1 MTLDFANPYARI
13 APALGASAQDFS
25 FGKSVW
31 DVVDGNP
38 DGESVSGVAG
48 ISLIDDETGKRR
60 DRDKDKDEGGF
71 SWDDVRDAR
80 ERMQAE
86 IANITLRNGQ
96 FSIFGMT
103 IDEEDMD
110 AAVKDTINNFDAF
123 AAKHNLQGAEKDQ
136 FQQWLLYYNSLPE
149 GDPRKA
155 DALREMATIN
165 RDAAQDIAADAN
177 DRKTSRPANEVTRE
191 ETVDARVAAAVPTA
205 DWSAQQTDFA
215 EANGYTE
222 AEAVDFGDR
231 ALEVGRG
238 TSVVGSTD
246 LASSFDAGFS
256 AAPEFNAQASG
267 NVQLAQ
273 AELQQSSPNQSS
285 PALATL

>member
-136 FQQWLLYYNSLPE
+136 FQQWLIY
-149 GDPRKA
+149 
-155 DALREMATIN
+155 
-165 RDAAQDIAADAN
+165 
-177 DRKTSRPANEVTRE
+177 
-191 ETVDARVAAAVPTA
+191 
-205 DWSAQQTDFA
+205 
-215 EANGYTE
+215 
-222 AEAVDFGDR
+222 
-231 ALEVGRG
+231 
-238 TSVVGSTD
+238 
-246 LASSFDAGFS
+246 
-256 AAPEFNAQASG
+256 
-267 NVQLAQ
+267 
-273 AELQQSSPNQSS
+273 
-285 PALATL
+285 